1 MMKTRSRYA
10 ERTIVGAVVVDVLR
24 SSWWV
29 KDAREAAL
37 EELELVLEL
46 FVAQLG
52 GVHRHKFLTFSHDAI
67 LVQIECWRDQLILEK
82 FIVVYFE
89 MRFLR
94 RNGFGR
100 LAVSVSELARLLGD
114 SPHLLTSTCI
124 SARSWTRFLAC
135 SEVSQSE
142 IRNIQFLSSVLLFL
156 LQPCLFLPNVVFELL
171 NELVCRV
178 VSSIRAS
185 FSFLAHLARAVP
197 ADALLIAWLAF
208 VTVGAS

>member
-1 MMKTRSRYA
+1 
-10 ERTIVGAVVVDVLR
+10 
-24 SSWWV
+24 
-29 KDAREAAL
+29 
-37 EELELVLEL
+37 
-46 FVAQLG
+46 
-52 GVHRHKFLTFSHDAI
+52 
-67 LVQIECWRDQLILEK
+67 
-82 FIVVYFE
+82 

-124 SARSWTRFLAC
+124 SARSWTRCLAC

-171 NELVCRV
+171 HELVCRA
-178 VSSIRAS
+178 VSSVRAS
-185 FSFLAHLARAVP
+185 ISFLAHLARAVL

-208 VTVGAS
+208 VAVGAS